1 MSKNSSGRN
10 LIKRKPIAKMLPFCN
25 DFISKEKFKFV
36 STKKDTQKQDKNKS
50 KYKKSSTFNN
60 RMQQSLLKSNKKFK
74 LTKPKIAL
82 IVIGTIVLAI
92 ALSFLINN
100 LLAYYKN
107 KNQGKQENFSTENI
121 IENNNNDLIIDDAGQ
136 IIVDPITDEEILHLI
151 ENLNIKILQDANKR
165 VPVKIEDIK
174 NIHLIS
180 QLPSNDCIGLDENNP
195 ENLYDKY
202 MITLLFSD
210 NKNTYQLSYFT
221 GKKFD
226 FDENS
231 IDKNTLSDFIVY
243 LCKECALDSCQILS
257 SNESQLPVESQEQNI
272 QTKIL
277 NALGVN
283 GAIGEY
289 YYSYN
294 QIGELQYNIPIYV
307 KSSDEIEVLLYSCLA
322 KYIDNYELDPLQTFY
337 DQLVNNPL
345 PELPAGQESYFEM
358 VNIVKNSNL
367 ETLLS
372 IYDEFTEKKEDIET
386 GKE

>member
-1 MSKNSSGRN
+1 M
-10 LIKRKPIAKMLPFCN
+10 
-25 DFISKEKFKFV
+25 
-36 STKKDTQKQDKNKS
+36 
-50 KYKKSSTFNN
+50 
-60 RMQQSLLKSNKKFK
+60 
-74 LTKPKIAL
+74 
-82 IVIGTIVLAI
+82 
-92 ALSFLINN
+92 IN
-100 LLAYYKN
+100 
-107 KNQGKQENFSTENI
+107 T
-121 IENNNNDLIIDDAGQ
+121 
-136 IIVDPITDEEILHLI
+136 
-151 ENLNIKILQDANKR
+151 
-165 VPVKIEDIK
+165 
-174 NIHLIS
+174 
-180 QLPSNDCIGLDENNP
+180 ENNP

-221 GKKFD
+221 GKEFD